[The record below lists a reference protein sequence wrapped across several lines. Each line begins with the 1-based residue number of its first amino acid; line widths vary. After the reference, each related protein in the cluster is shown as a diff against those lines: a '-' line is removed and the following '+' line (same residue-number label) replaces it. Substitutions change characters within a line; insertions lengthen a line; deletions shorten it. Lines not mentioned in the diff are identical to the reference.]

1 MGAAQTQRSLV
12 TRTLF
17 CTRHTIMGSVS
28 DGQAELH
35 IKLLPKISPLGV
47 GKNTLQGLLATTTLG
62 ILKPSRGYFFL
73 YKHSAPISQSDKK
86 SHVTPQRYSL
96 NHRYW
101 LCLSVVGILSYEVN
115 GLRVTIFMHH
125 LTTPR
130 LQIHGLWGTI
140 LWKRCSVD
148 ADTIVPHFG
157 LINFSEVNPLTSEA
171 TLQTISQTFQGT
183 ERMAA
188 HTEK

>member
-17 CTRHTIMGSVS
+17 CTQHTIMGSVS

-62 ILKPSRGYFFL
+62 ILKPSRGYFFV
-73 YKHSAPISQSDKK
+73 YKYSAPISQSDKK

-101 LCLSVVGILSYEVN
+101 LCLSVVGILAHEVS
-115 GLRVTIFMHH
+115 GLKVTIFMHH
-125 LTTPR
+125 LCP
-130 LQIHGLWGTI
+130 LQLPGFRYMGCGEPPSEKDVVLM
-140 LWKRCSVD
+140 
-148 ADTIVPHFG
+148 
-157 LINFSEVNPLTSEA
+157 LIPSFHALD
-171 TLQTISQTFQGT
+171 
-183 ERMAA
+183 
-188 HTEK
+188 